1 MYIPLQKEEA
11 QEEVETVLHK
21 ESTEITAMTDKT
33 MMEEYDERMLYKEE
47 EVQNT
52 LVKRDLE
59 ETVMDREI
67 KNVLEG
73 ELFLT
78 ESKVSMSVENN
89 HKEEEDAKV
98 LFEEVEELLEHAS
111 WQNLIQHC
119 IQDLY

>member
-1 MYIPLQKEEA
+1 MQNEEA

-111 WQNLIQHC
+111 WQNLIHHC
-119 IQDLY
+119 IQNLY